1 MNQDEL
7 QIKEQCTVYIYTGF
21 LWMPQSV
28 LFSLGHHLQTSKRCC
43 TFLGLLDD
51 FSVVT
56 LWVCLNFFECW
67 PSIFLNEKVT
77 LDFEKFSHIKAGCK
91 HSPELKL
98 LEGNRSLL
106 RVIKSKLGIGWRTLS
121 HRLCKEGGQSQSSIY
136 LSLL

>member
-7 QIKEQCTVYIYTGF
+7 QIEEQRPVYIYTGF

-28 LFSLGHHLQTSKRCC
+28 LFSLTHHLQASKRCC
-43 TFLGLLDD
+43 TFPGLLDD
-51 FSVVT
+51 FSTVT
-56 LWVCLNFFECW
+56 LWVCLNFFEWW

-77 LDFEKFSHIKAGCK
+77 LGFEKFSHIKAGCK

-106 RVIKSKLGIGWRTLS
+106 QVFKHKLGIGWRTLS
-121 HRLCKEGGQSQSSIY
+121 HRLCTEGGQSQSSIC